1 MAKMTKQTKQTKY
14 RPVLPAKLI
23 KHALKLAKLEQPIS
37 QESIELIGILAP
49 FEAKIAAQAITPAYT
64 TSSQESL
71 LSSLGGEEET
81 QRAQSLSKEAYW
93 AACYDKYTKH
103 REECSL
109 EEIQAAREHMYLH
122 DLMSAEELEAFEQGA
137 SLPSCL
143 PTSLRD

>member
-1 MAKMTKQTKQTKY
+1 MTKMAKMTKQTKY

-71 LSSLGGEEET
+71 LSSLGGEGEEGT
-81 QRAQSLSKEAYW
+81 QRTQGTQGTQSLSKEAYW

-137 SLPSCL
+137 SL
-143 PTSLRD
+143 